1 MLKASQPGMDS
12 YLPTDTIT
20 GKERSDKSEPK
31 SSEAAVS
38 QEVVQLSISQIS
50 SKDRI
55 RAKLL

>member
-1 MLKASQPGMDS
+1 MLKVSQPGMDS

-20 GKERSDKSEPK
+20 GKEPLDKSEPK

-38 QEVVQLSISQIS
+38 QEVAQQSILQTS

-55 RAKLL
+55 KAKLL